1 MFVRMNRES
10 VLFYQEGELELQ
22 MSLQLKGQLE
32 KLTAAKKP
40 CHRQSLYV
48 MPVLMGPW
56 LQAKSD
62 LLSHCSD
69 GQPGKQDS

>member
-48 MPVLMGPW
+48 MPVLMGP
-56 LQAKSD
+56 
-62 LLSHCSD
+62 
-69 GQPGKQDS
+69 